1 MKKVLLIGGGLA
13 VVGGLA
19 YLYLKNKKK
28 QEAILGGAS
37 ATQPSSI
44 APNGTT
50 PAGTTSSANDGGITP
65 LPKGSTITPTTVD
78 GVTTS
83 VITTPSNTAPTIQNQ
98 MELDAI
104 MDSIKKNM
112 ELSRKRQISISMW
125 KPSNAFRSSGGLIG
139 VKPTNPYPAKIE
151 KLKNDLLKLGYEY
164 KEGSGGSFLVKI

>member
-28 QEAILGGAS
+28 EEAILTGGTS
-37 ATQPSSI
+37 ATQPI
-44 APNGTT
+44 ATT
-50 PAGTTSSANDGGITP
+50 PTGTTSGASDGGIAP

-83 VITTPSNTAPTIQNQ
+83 VITTPNSALTVKNQ

-104 MDSIKKNM
+104 LDSIKKNR
-112 ELSRKRQISISMW
+112 EIVNAISLRIGKVARENAKKQI
-125 KPSNAFRSSGGLIG
+125 AL
-139 VKPTNPYPAKIE
+139 
-151 KLKNDLLKLGYEY
+151 LKNDLLRLGYEV
-164 KEGSGGSFLVKI
+164 KEGSGGLFLVKI

>member
-28 QEAILGGAS
+28 EEAILTGGTS
-37 ATQPSSI
+37 ATQPI
-44 APNGTT
+44 ATT
-50 PAGTTSSANDGGITP
+50 PTGTTSGASDGGIAP

-83 VITTPSNTAPTIQNQ
+83 VITTPNSPLTVKNQ

-104 MDSIKKNM
+104 LDSIKKNM
-112 ELSRKRQISISMW
+112 EKNRKMSFSKSEFAKSEATKATIQI
-125 KPSNAFRSSGGLIG
+125 AL
-139 VKPTNPYPAKIE
+139 
-151 KLKNDLLKLGYEY
+151 LKNDLFRLGYEV
-164 KEGSGGSFLVKI
+164 KEGSRGLFLVKI

>member
-28 QEAILGGAS
+28 EEAILTGGTS
-37 ATQPSSI
+37 ATQPI
-44 APNGTT
+44 ATT
-50 PAGTTSSANDGGITP
+50 PTGATSGASDGGIAP

-104 MDSIKKNM
+104 LDSIKKNM
-112 ELSRKRQISISMW
+112 ELSRKRQISIAMW
-125 KPSNAFRSSGGLIG
+125 KPSNAYISSGIG
-139 VKPTNPYPAKIE
+139 AKPSNPYPKIIE
-151 KLKNDLLKLGYEY
+151 KLKNDLLKLGYEV
-164 KEGSGGSFLVKI
+164 KEGSGGIFLVKI

>member
-28 QEAILGGAS
+28 EEAILTGGTS
-37 ATQPSSI
+37 ATQPS
-44 APNGTT
+44 ATT
-50 PAGTTSSANDGGITP
+50 QTGATSGASDGGIAP

-83 VITTPSNTAPTIQNQ
+83 VITTPNSALTVKNQ

-104 MDSIKKNM
+104 LDSIKKNM
-112 ELSRKRQISISMW
+112 ELSRKKQISIGLW
-125 KPSNAFRSSGGLIG
+125 KPSNAYRSSGIG
-139 VKPTNPYPAKIE
+139 AKPSNPYPKIIE
-151 KLKNDLLKLGYEY
+151 KLKNDLLKLGYEV
-164 KEGSGGSFLVKI
+164 KEGSGGIFLVKI

>member
-28 QEAILGGAS
+28 EEAILTGGTS
-37 ATQPSSI
+37 ATQPS
-44 APNGTT
+44 ATT
-50 PAGTTSSANDGGITP
+50 QTTSTSGASDGGIAP

-83 VITTPSNTAPTIQNQ
+83 VITTPNSALTVQNQ

-104 MDSIKKNM
+104 LDSIKKNREIVNAISLRIGKVARENAKKQI
-112 ELSRKRQISISMW
+112 EL
-125 KPSNAFRSSGGLIG
+125 
-139 VKPTNPYPAKIE
+139 
-151 KLKNDLLKLGYEY
+151 LKNDLLRFGYEV
-164 KEGSGGSFLVKI
+164 KEGSGGLFLVKI

>member
-28 QEAILGGAS
+28 EEAILTGGTS
-37 ATQPSSI
+37 ATQPI
-44 APNGTT
+44 ATT
-50 PAGTTSSANDGGITP
+50 PTGTTSGASDGGIAP

-83 VITTPSNTAPTIQNQ
+83 VITTPSNTVPTVQNQ

-104 MDSIKKNM
+104 LDSIKKNREIVNAISLRIGKVARENAKKQI
-112 ELSRKRQISISMW
+112 EL
-125 KPSNAFRSSGGLIG
+125 
-139 VKPTNPYPAKIE
+139 
-151 KLKNDLLKLGYEY
+151 LKNDLLRFGYEV
-164 KEGSGGSFLVKI
+164 KEGSGGLFLVKI

>member
-28 QEAILGGAS
+28 EEAILTGGTS
-37 ATQPSSI
+37 ATQPI
-44 APNGTT
+44 ATT
-50 PAGTTSSANDGGITP
+50 PTGTTSGASDGGIAP

-83 VITTPSNTAPTIQNQ
+83 VITTPNSALTVKNQ

-104 MDSIKKNM
+104 LDSIKKNM
-112 ELSRKRQISISMW
+112 ELSRKKQISIGLW
-125 KPSNAFRSSGGLIG
+125 KPSNAYRSSGIG
-139 VKPTNPYPAKIE
+139 AKPSNPYPKIIE
-151 KLKNDLLKLGYEY
+151 KLKNDLLKLGYEV
-164 KEGSGGSFLVKI
+164 KEGSGGIFLVKI